1 MKIFEKG
8 FYHIYNQGN
17 NKQPIFLLNRDYEYF
32 IELCHKYIVPRCQIL
47 AWCLLPDHFNFII
60 QINEKSLERIVWGGN
75 EMPSVSNG
83 FQLLQ
88 SIYAKTVNAREN
100 RTGSLFRQKT
110 KAKLLETKDHAFLAF
125 RYVNQKPL
133 KTQLV
138 KSRDDWTFSSYNEYL
153 GYSKPELSNVELGE
167 EIFGIDTVNFKT
179 MMAEDL
185 NEEELKEIL

>member
-100 RTGSLFRQKT
+100 RTGSKKKKKT
-110 KAKLLETKDHAFLAF
+110 KAKLLETKDHAYLAF
-125 RYVNQKPL
+125 RYVQRNPL
-133 KTQLV
+133 KARIVNSL
-138 KSRDDWTFSSYNEYL
+138 DDWTFSSYNEFL

>member
-125 RYVNQKPL
+125 RYVQRNPL
-133 KTQLV
+133 KARIVNSL
-138 KSRDDWTFSSYNEYL
+138 DDWTFSSYNEYL

>member
-110 KAKLLETKDHAFLAF
+110 KAKLLETKDHAYLAF
-125 RYVNQKPL
+125 RYVQRNPL
-133 KTQLV
+133 KARIVNSL
-138 KSRDDWTFSSYNEYL
+138 DDWTFSSYNEYL

-179 MMAEDL
+179 MMAEDID
-185 NEEELKEIL
+185 EEELKEIL

>member
-17 NKQPIFLLNRDYEYF
+17 NKQPIFLLNRDYESF

-110 KAKLLETKDHAFLAF
+110 KAKLLETKDYAYLAF
-125 RYVNQKPL
+125 RYVQRNPL
-133 KTQLV
+133 KARIVNSL
-138 KSRDDWTFSSYNEYL
+138 DDWAFSSYNEYL
-153 GYSKPELSNVELGE
+153 GYSKPELSNVELG
-167 EIFGIDTVNFKT
+167 IKFFGLDTVNFKT